1 MKTLKNKI
9 AILILLFFNLTVK
22 SQPSDNRYYQHNDSI
37 YHFELLFEKIQTN
50 NTITNQKLN
59 KEIFK
64 LFQSKVKVIL
74 NYQKKYK
81 KNKREYFPYVTTYQ
95 VDTLLRYNDIIS
107 IVYKVNEEN
116 ATPGLED
123 FFYEI
128 FNFKLIDSQA
138 IFFEKRYFYKENNAK
153 IQQIIEQ
160 QLPQCKIFDQ
170 ANLNRTIIQI
180 QKNQFLVLIW
190 KGLLDLDY
198 IRCIDDKFWVKI
210 ENNFNNLNSIVFST
224 KKIKDK
230 VFLNTTPNTL
240 TKMYL
245 LKGDEVEII
254 DEKDEWLKIR
264 YYGKKTVEGW
274 IKKSDVEDN

>member
-9 AILILLFFNLTVK
+9 ALLLLPLFINLTVR

-50 NTITNQKLN
+50 NSIKNQN
-59 KEIFK
+59 INNEIFQ
-64 LFQSKVKVIL
+64 LFQIRVKVIL

-95 VDTLLRYNDIIS
+95 VDTLIRYNDIIS

-128 FNFKLIDSQA
+128 FNFKLTDSQA
-138 IFFEKRYFYKENNAK
+138 IIFEKRYFYKENNAK

-170 ANLNRTIIQI
+170 ANLNRTFIQI
-180 QKNQFLVLIW
+180 QKNQFLVLMW
-190 KGLLDLDY
+190 KGLLETEY
-198 IRCIDDKFWVKI
+198 ANCIDNKFWVKI
-210 ENNFNNLNSIVFST
+210 ENKFDHFDNIFFSI
-224 KKIKDK
+224 KKIRDK
-230 VFLNTTPNTL
+230 VFLHTTPNKS

-254 DEKDEWLKIR
+254 EEKDEWLKIR
-264 YYGKKTVEGW
+264 YYGKKTIEGW
-274 IKKSDVEDN
+274 IKKSDVE

>member
-9 AILILLFFNLTVK
+9 ALLLLPLFINLTVR

-50 NTITNQKLN
+50 NSITNQKIN
-59 KEIFK
+59 KEIFQ
-64 LFQSKVKVIL
+64 LFQSRVKVIL

-95 VDTLLRYNDIIS
+95 VDTLIRYNDIIS

-128 FNFKLIDSQA
+128 FNFKLTDSQA
-138 IFFEKRYFYKENNAK
+138 IIFEKRYFYKENNAK

-170 ANLNRTIIQI
+170 ANLNRTFIQI
-180 QKNQFLVLIW
+180 QKNQFLVLMW
-190 KGLLDLDY
+190 KGLLETEY
-198 IRCIDDKFWVKI
+198 ANCIDNKFWVKI
-210 ENNFNNLNSIVFST
+210 ENKFDHFDSIFFSN
-224 KKIKDK
+224 KKIRDK
-230 VFLNTTPNTL
+230 VFLHTTPNKS
-240 TKMYL
+240 TKIYL

-254 DEKDEWLKIR
+254 EEKDEWLKIR
-264 YYGKKTVEGW
+264 YYGKKTIEGW
-274 IKKSDVEDN
+274 IKRSDVE

>member
-9 AILILLFFNLTVK
+9 ALLLLPLFINLTVR

-50 NTITNQKLN
+50 NSITNQKIN
-59 KEIFK
+59 KEIFQ
-64 LFQSKVKVIL
+64 LFQSRVKVIL

-95 VDTLLRYNDIIS
+95 VDTLIRYNDIIS

-128 FNFKLIDSQA
+128 FNFKLTDSQA
-138 IFFEKRYFYKENNAK
+138 IIFEKRYFYKENNAK

-170 ANLNRTIIQI
+170 ANLNRTFIQI
-180 QKNQFLVLIW
+180 QKNQFLVLMW
-190 KGLLDLDY
+190 KGLLETEY
-198 IRCIDDKFWVKI
+198 ANCIDNKFWVKI
-210 ENNFNNLNSIVFST
+210 ENKFDHFDNIFFSI
-224 KKIKDK
+224 KKIRDK
-230 VFLNTTPNTL
+230 VFLHTTPNKS

-254 DEKDEWLKIR
+254 EEKDEWLKIR
-264 YYGKKTVEGW
+264 YYGKKTIEGW
-274 IKKSDVEDN
+274 IKKSDVE

>member
-9 AILILLFFNLTVK
+9 ALLLLPLFINLTAK

-50 NTITNQKLN
+50 NSITNQKIN
-59 KEIFK
+59 KEIFQ
-64 LFQSKVKVIL
+64 LFQSRVKLIL

-95 VDTLLRYNDIIS
+95 LDTLIRYNDIIS

-138 IFFEKRYFYKENNAK
+138 IIFEKCYFYKENKAK
-153 IQQIIEQ
+153 IQHIIEQ

-170 ANLNRTIIQI
+170 ANLNRTFIQI
-180 QKNQFLVLIW
+180 QKNQFLVLVW
-190 KGLLDLDY
+190 KGLLETEY
-198 IRCIDDKFWVKI
+198 ANSIDNKFWVKI
-210 ENNFNNLNSIVFST
+210 ENKFDHFDNIVFSN
-224 KKIKDK
+224 KKIRDK
-230 VFLNTTPNTL
+230 VFLHTTPNKS

-245 LKGDEVEII
+245 LKDDEVEII
-254 DEKDEWLKIR
+254 EEKDEWLKIR
-264 YYGKKTVEGW
+264 YYGKKTIEGW
-274 IKKSDVEDN
+274 MMKSDVE